1 MNKLERQQARLNG
14 ILANPNL
21 KPTAVVLEGRDTAGK
36 SSTIREL
43 THYMPTDSY
52 SVVLST
58 KPTSKIMK
66 GWLKFWETKLPK
78 RPMITFFD
86 RSWYSRSMV
95 QPINSWCSD
104 EEYCDFMLNVNNWEA
119 NQDVEY
125 IKFWL
130 SISEDEQNDRIN
142 ERKTSPLK
150 SWKLSPNDIKA
161 LSYYDE
167 MTILKERVMTTT
179 NDWYPINYN
188 DKKEGRLA
196 LITKLCDTL
205 EERIVD
211 NKSGK

>member
-1 MNKLERQQARLNG
+1 VNKLEKQQARLNG

-21 KPTAVVLEGRDTAGK
+21 KSTAVVLEGRDTAGK

-58 KPTSKIMK
+58 RPTPKIMK
-66 GWLKFWETKLPK
+66 NWLNYWETKLPT

-86 RSWYSRSMV
+86 RSWYSRAMV
-95 QPINSWCSD
+95 QPINEWCT
-104 EEYCDFMLNVNNWEA
+104 EEQYNDFMMDVNTWEA
-119 NQDVEY
+119 NQDVDY

-142 ERKTSPLK
+142 DRKTSPLK

-167 MTILKERVMTTT
+167 MTLLKESVMTTT
-179 NDWYPINYN
+179 NNWHTVNYN
-188 DKKEGRLA
+188 SKPEGRLA

-211 NKSGK
+211 NKRVR

>member
-1 MNKLERQQARLNG
+1 MNKLEKQQARLNG

-21 KPTAVVLEGRDTAGK
+21 KSTAVVLEGRDTAGK

-58 KPTSKIMK
+58 RPTPKIMK
-66 GWLKFWETKLPK
+66 NWLNYWETKLPT

-86 RSWYSRSMV
+86 RSWYSRAMV
-95 QPINSWCSD
+95 QPINEWCT
-104 EEYCDFMLNVNNWEA
+104 EEQYNDFMMDVNTWEA
-119 NQDVEY
+119 NQDVDY

-142 ERKTSPLK
+142 DRKTSPLK

-167 MTILKERVMTTT
+167 MTLLKESVMTTT
-179 NDWYPINYN
+179 NNWHTVNYN
-188 DKKEGRLA
+188 SKPEGRLA

-211 NKSGK
+211 NKRVR

>member
-1 MNKLERQQARLNG
+1 MNKLERQQARLNS
-14 ILANPNL
+14 ILNDPDL
-21 KPTAVVLEGRDTAGK
+21 PPTAVVLEGRDTAGK

-58 KPTSKIMK
+58 KPTAKIMK
-66 GWLKFWETKLPK
+66 NWLNYWETKMPK
-78 RPMITFFD
+78 RPMITFYD
-86 RSWYSRSMV
+86 RSWYSRAMV
-95 QPINSWCSD
+95 QPINGWCSD
-104 EEYCDFMLNVNNWEA
+104 DQYNDFMLNVDKWEGE
-119 NQDVEY
+119 QKVEY

-179 NDWYPINYN
+179 DNWYPINYN

-205 EERIVD
+205 EQRIVD
-211 NKSGK
+211 KKRGR

>member
-1 MNKLERQQARLNG
+1 
-14 ILANPNL
+14 
-21 KPTAVVLEGRDTAGK
+21 
-36 SSTIREL
+36 
-43 THYMPTDSY
+43 
-52 SVVLST
+52 
-58 KPTSKIMK
+58 
-66 GWLKFWETKLPK
+66 
-78 RPMITFFD
+78 
-86 RSWYSRSMV
+86 
-95 QPINSWCSD
+95 
-104 EEYCDFMLNVNNWEA
+104 MLNVNNWEA